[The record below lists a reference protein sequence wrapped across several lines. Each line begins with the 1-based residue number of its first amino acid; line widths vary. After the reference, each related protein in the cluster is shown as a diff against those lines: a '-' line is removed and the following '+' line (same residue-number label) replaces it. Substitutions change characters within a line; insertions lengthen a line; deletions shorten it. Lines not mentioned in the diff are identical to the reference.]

1 MKHLIANWKMNFINS
16 DAWLKDF
23 DLKNIPK
30 EIQVV
35 VWPNY
40 LDIEDFYEISSKTHE
55 KILIGAQNLSSETK
69 GAFTGQISGKMLKNI
84 GASYSIVGH
93 SECRLQGEDDETI
106 LNKVQTAI
114 ECELIPILCIGE
126 NQEEYSK
133 GRTENKIK
141 HQLTENLFPLK
152 NLSKSVLIAYEPIY
166 AIGSGIAVQ
175 NEHLEEVSLLIKD
188 LVRDNLEIDLTL
200 IYGGSVTSESAKNLA
215 KVDGIDGFLVGNAS
229 LDPKEFAN
237 IALSLEQ

>member
-23 DLKNIPK
+23 DLNNIPK

-35 VWPNY
+35 ICPNY
-40 LDIEDFYEISSKTHE
+40 LDIEDLYEISSKTHK
-55 KILIGAQNLSSETK
+55 KILIGAQNLSSEIQ

-84 GASYSIVGH
+84 GVSYSIVGH

-106 LNKVQTAI
+106 LNKVQAAI

-141 HQLTENLFPLK
+141 HQLTENLFPIK
-152 NLSKSVLIAYEPIY
+152 NLSKHIR
-166 AIGSGIAVQ
+166 
-175 NEHLEEVSLLIKD
+175 N
-188 LVRDNLEIDLTL
+188 R
-200 IYGGSVTSESAKNLA
+200 
-215 KVDGIDGFLVGNAS
+215 
-229 LDPKEFAN
+229 
-237 IALSLEQ
+237 

>member
-1 MKHLIANWKMNFINS
+1 MKHLIANWKMNFVNL

-23 DLKNIPK
+23 DFNNISE
-30 EIQVV
+30 EIKVIIC
-35 VWPNY
+35 PNY
-40 LDIEDFYEISSKTHE
+40 LDIKDFYETSSKTHE
-55 KILIGAQNLSSETK
+55 KILIGAQNLSSEIQ

-84 GASYSIVGH
+84 GVSYSIVGH

-106 LNKVQTAI
+106 LNKVQAAI

-152 NLSKSVLIAYEPIY
+152 NLSKSGLIAYEPIY

-175 NEHLEEVSLLIKD
+175 NEHLEEVSLLVKD
-188 LVRDNLEIDLTL
+188 LVRDNLGIDLTM

-237 IALSLEQ
+237 IALSLE

>member
-1 MKHLIANWKMNFINS
+1 MKHLVANWKMNFVNL

-23 DLKNIPK
+23 DLNNISE
-30 EIQVV
+30 EIKVV
-35 VWPNY
+35 ISPNY
-40 LDIEDFYEISSKTHE
+40 LDIKDLYKKTSETH
-55 KILIGAQNLSSETK
+55 KRILISAQNLSTETE

-93 SECRLQGEDDETI
+93 SESRLQGEDDETI
-106 LNKVQTAI
+106 LNKVQTALD
-114 ECELIPILCIGE
+114 CDLIPILCIGE
-126 NQEEYSK
+126 NQEEYFK
-133 GRTENKIK
+133 GRTKKKIK
-141 HQLTENLFPLK
+141 HQLTENLFSLK
-152 NLSKSVLIAYEPIY
+152 NLSDSVLIAYEPIY

-188 LVRDNLEIDLTL
+188 LVRDNSELDLTM

-237 IALSLEQ
+237 IALSLE

>member
-1 MKHLIANWKMNFINS
+1 MKHLIANWKMNFVNL

-23 DLKNIPK
+23 DLNGISE
-30 EIQVV
+30 EIQLVIC
-35 VWPNY
+35 PNY
-40 LDIEDFYEISSKTHE
+40 LDIEDFYKKSSKTHK
-55 KILIGAQNLSSETK
+55 KILIGAQNLSSETE

-84 GASYSIVGH
+84 GASYTIVGH
-93 SECRLQGEDDETI
+93 SESRLQSEDDETI
-106 LNKVQTAI
+106 LNKVQTAFD
-114 ECELIPILCIGE
+114 CDLIPILCIGE
-126 NQEEYSK
+126 NQNEYSK
-133 GRTENKIK
+133 GRTEKKIK

-152 NLSKSVLIAYEPIY
+152 NLPNSVLIAYEPLY

-188 LVRDNLEIDLTL
+188 LVRDNLGTDLTL

-237 IALSLEQ
+237 IALSLE

>member
-1 MKHLIANWKMNFINS
+1 MKHLIANWKMNFVNL

-23 DLKNIPK
+23 DLNNISE
-30 EIQVV
+30 EIKVV
-35 VWPNY
+35 ICPNY
-40 LDIEDFYEISSKTHE
+40 LDIEDFYKKSSKIHK

-188 LVRDNLEIDLTL
+188 LVRDNLGIDLTL

-237 IALSLEQ
+237 IALSLE

>member
-1 MKHLIANWKMNFINS
+1 MKHLVANWKMNFVNL

-23 DLKNIPK
+23 DLNKISE
-30 EIQVV
+30 EIKVV
-35 VWPNY
+35 ICPNY
-40 LDIEDFYEISSKTHE
+40 LDINDFYKKSLKTHK
-55 KILIGAQNLSSETK
+55 KILIGAQNLSSETE

-93 SECRLQGEDDETI
+93 SECRLLGEDDETI

-141 HQLTENLFPLK
+141 HQLSENLFPLK

-188 LVRDNLEIDLTL
+188 LVRDNLGRDLTL
-200 IYGGSVTSESAKNLA
+200 VYGGSVTSESAKNLA

-237 IALSLEQ
+237 IALSLE

>member
-1 MKHLIANWKMNFINS
+1 MKHLVANWKMNFVNL
-16 DAWLKDF
+16 DVWLKDF
-23 DLKNIPK
+23 DLKNFSE
-30 EIQVV
+30 EIKVV
-35 VWPNY
+35 ICPNH
-40 LDIEDFYEISSKTHE
+40 LDIKDFYKKSSETHE
-55 KILIGAQNLSSETK
+55 KILIGAQNLSSETE
-69 GAFTGQISGKMLKNI
+69 GAFTGQISGKMLRNI

-93 SECRLQGEDDETI
+93 SESRLQGEDDETI
-106 LNKVQTAI
+106 LNKVQTAFDFD
-114 ECELIPILCIGE
+114 LIPILCIGE
-126 NQEEYSK
+126 NQDEYSK

-152 NLSKSVLIAYEPIY
+152 NLSNSVLIAYEPIY

-188 LVRDNLEIDLTL
+188 LVRDNLGRDLTL
-200 IYGGSVTSESAKNLA
+200 VYGGSVTSESAMNLA

-237 IALSLEQ
+237 IAQSLE

>member
-1 MKHLIANWKMNFINS
+1 MKHLIANWKMNFVNL

-23 DLKNIPK
+23 DLNKISE
-30 EIQVV
+30 EIKVV
-35 VWPNY
+35 ICPNY
-40 LDIEDFYEISSKTHE
+40 LDIEDLYKKSSKTHK
-55 KILIGAQNLSSETK
+55 KILIGAQNLSSETE

-93 SECRLQGEDDETI
+93 SESRLQGEDDETI
-106 LNKVQTAI
+106 LNKFQTALD
-114 ECELIPILCIGE
+114 CDLIPILCIGE
-126 NQEEYSK
+126 NQDEYSK
-133 GRTENKIK
+133 GRTEKKIK

-152 NLSKSVLIAYEPIY
+152 NFSNSVLIAYEPIY
-166 AIGSGIAVQ
+166 AIGSGIAIQ

-188 LVRDNLEIDLTL
+188 LVKDNLAIDLTL

-237 IALSLEQ
+237 IALSLE

>member
-1 MKHLIANWKMNFINS
+1 MKHLVANWKMNFVNL

-23 DLKNIPK
+23 DLNNISE
-30 EIQVV
+30 EIKLVIC
-35 VWPNY
+35 PNY
-40 LDIEDFYEISSKTHE
+40 LDIKDFYKKSLETRK
-55 KILIGAQNLSSETK
+55 KILIGSQNLSSGTE
-69 GAFTGQISGKMLKNI
+69 GAFTGQISGKMLRNI

-106 LNKVQTAI
+106 LNKVQKAI

-152 NLSKSVLIAYEPIY
+152 NLSNSVLIAYEPIY

-175 NEHLEEVSLLIKD
+175 KEHLEKVSLLIKD
-188 LVRDNLEIDLTL
+188 LVRDNLGRDLTL

-237 IALSLEQ
+237 IALSLKQ

>member
-23 DLKNIPK
+23 DLNNIPK

-35 VWPNY
+35 ICPNY

-55 KILIGAQNLSSETK
+55 KILIGAQNLSSETQ
-69 GAFTGQISGKMLKNI
+69 GAFTGQISGKMLRKI
-84 GASYSIVGH
+84 GASYTIVGH
-93 SECRLQGEDDETI
+93 SESRLQGEDDQTI
-106 LNKVQTAI
+106 LNKVQTALD
-114 ECELIPILCIGE
+114 CGLIPILCVGE

-133 GRTENKIK
+133 GKTEKKIK
-141 HQLTENLFPLK
+141 HQLSENLFPLQ
-152 NLSKSVLIAYEPIY
+152 NLSENVLIAYEPIY

-175 NEHLEEVSLLIKD
+175 KEHLEQVSFYINDIVGDILD
-188 LVRDNLEIDLTL
+188 SNLNL
-200 IYGGSVTSESAKNLA
+200 IYGGSVNSESATNLA

-237 IALSLEQ
+237 IAQSLKQ

>member
-1 MKHLIANWKMNFINS
+1 
-16 DAWLKDF
+16 
-23 DLKNIPK
+23 
-30 EIQVV
+30 
-35 VWPNY
+35 
-40 LDIEDFYEISSKTHE
+40 
-55 KILIGAQNLSSETK
+55 
-69 GAFTGQISGKMLKNI
+69 MLKNI

-188 LVRDNLEIDLTL
+188 LVRDNLGIDLTL

>member
-1 MKHLIANWKMNFINS
+1 MKHLVANWKMNFVNL

-23 DLKNIPK
+23 DLNKISE
-30 EIQVV
+30 EIKVV
-35 VWPNY
+35 ICPNY
-40 LDIEDFYEISSKTHE
+40 LDINDFYKKSLKTHK
-55 KILIGAQNLSSETK
+55 KILIGAQNLSSETE
-69 GAFTGQISGKMLKNI
+69 GAFTGQISGKMLRNI

-93 SECRLQGEDDETI
+93 SESRLQGEDDETI
-106 LNKVQTAI
+106 LNKVQTAFD
-114 ECELIPILCIGE
+114 CDLIPILCIGE
-126 NQEEYSK
+126 NQDEYSE
-133 GRTENKIK
+133 GGTEKKIK

-152 NLSKSVLIAYEPIY
+152 NLSNSVLIAYEPIY

-188 LVRDNLEIDLTL
+188 LVRDNLGRDLTL

-237 IALSLEQ
+237 IALSLE

>member
-1 MKHLIANWKMNFINS
+1 MKHLVANWKMNFVNL
-16 DAWLKDF
+16 DVWLKDF
-23 DLKNIPK
+23 DLNNISE
-30 EIQVV
+30 EIKVV
-35 VWPNY
+35 ICPNY
-40 LDIEDFYEISSKTHE
+40 LDIKDLYKKTSETHK
-55 KILIGAQNLSSETK
+55 KILISAQNLSSETE
-69 GAFTGQISGKMLKNI
+69 GAFTGQISGKMLRNI

-93 SECRLQGEDDETI
+93 SESRLQGEDDETI
-106 LNKVQTAI
+106 LNKVQTALD
-114 ECELIPILCIGE
+114 CDLIPILCIGE
-126 NQEEYSK
+126 NQDEYSK
-133 GRTENKIK
+133 GITEKKIK

-152 NLSKSVLIAYEPIY
+152 NLSNSILIAYEPIY

-188 LVRDNLEIDLTL
+188 LVRDNLGIDLTL

-237 IALSLEQ
+237 IALSLE

>member
-1 MKHLIANWKMNFINS
+1 MKHLIANWKMNFVNL

-23 DLKNIPK
+23 DLNNISE

-35 VWPNY
+35 ICPNY
-40 LDIEDFYEISSKTHE
+40 LDIKDFYKTTSKTHE
-55 KILIGAQNLSSETK
+55 KISIGAQNLSSETE

-84 GASYSIVGH
+84 GVSYSIVGH
-93 SECRLQGEDDETI
+93 SESRLQGEDDETI
-106 LNKVQTAI
+106 LNKLQTAFH
-114 ECELIPILCIGE
+114 CDLIPILCIGE
-126 NQEEYSK
+126 DQHEYSK
-133 GRTENKIK
+133 GRTEKKIK
-141 HQLTENLFPLK
+141 HQLTENLFPLQ
-152 NLSKSVLIAYEPIY
+152 NLSNNILIAYEPIY

-188 LVRDNLEIDLTL
+188 LVRENLGTDFTL
-200 IYGGSVTSESAKNLA
+200 IYGGSVNSESAKNLA

>member
-1 MKHLIANWKMNFINS
+1 MKHLIANWKMNFVNL

-23 DLKNIPK
+23 DLNKISE
-30 EIQVV
+30 EIKVV
-35 VWPNY
+35 VCPNY
-40 LDIEDFYEISSKTHE
+40 LDIKDFYKKSSKIHK
-55 KILIGAQNLSSETK
+55 KILIGAQNLSSETE

-93 SECRLQGEDDETI
+93 SESRLQGEDDETI
-106 LNKVQTAI
+106 LNKVQTALD
-114 ECELIPILCIGE
+114 CDLIPILCIGE
-126 NQEEYSK
+126 NKDEYSK
-133 GRTENKIK
+133 GRTEKKIK

-152 NLSKSVLIAYEPIY
+152 NLSKGVLIAYEPIY

-175 NEHLEEVSLLIKD
+175 NEHLEEVSILIKD
-188 LVRDNLEIDLTL
+188 LIRDNLGRDLTL
-200 IYGGSVTSESAKNLA
+200 VYGGSVTSESAKNLA

-237 IALSLEQ
+237 IAQSLE

>member
-1 MKHLIANWKMNFINS
+1 MKHLVANWKMNFVNL
-16 DAWLKDF
+16 DAWLQDF
-23 DLKNIPK
+23 DLNKISE
-30 EIQVV
+30 EIKVV
-35 VWPNY
+35 ICPNY
-40 LDIEDFYEISSKTHE
+40 LDIEDFYKKSSKTHK
-55 KILIGAQNLSSETK
+55 KILIGAQNLSSETE
-69 GAFTGQISGKMLKNI
+69 GAFTGQISGKMLRNI

-106 LNKVQTAI
+106 LKKVQTAI

-175 NEHLEEVSLLIKD
+175 NEHLKEVSLLIKD

-237 IALSLEQ
+237 IALSLE

>member
-1 MKHLIANWKMNFINS
+1 MKHLIANWKMNFVNL

-23 DLKNIPK
+23 DLNKISE
-30 EIQVV
+30 EIKVV
-35 VWPNY
+35 ICPNY
-40 LDIEDFYEISSKTHE
+40 LDIEDLYKKSSKTHK
-55 KILIGAQNLSSETK
+55 KILIGAQNLSSETE
-69 GAFTGQISGKMLKNI
+69 GAFTGQISGKMLRNI

-93 SECRLQGEDDETI
+93 SESRLQGEDDETI
-106 LNKVQTAI
+106 LNKVQTAFD
-114 ECELIPILCIGE
+114 CDLIPILCIGE
-126 NQEEYSK
+126 NQDEYSK
-133 GRTENKIK
+133 GSTEKKIK

-152 NLSKSVLIAYEPIY
+152 NLSNGVLIAYEPIY

-188 LVRDNLEIDLTL
+188 LVRDNLGRDLTL
-200 IYGGSVTSESAKNLA
+200 VYGGSVTSESAKNLA

-237 IALSLEQ
+237 IAQSLE

>member
-1 MKHLIANWKMNFINS
+1 MKHLIANWKMNFVNL

-23 DLKNIPK
+23 DLNNISE
-30 EIQVV
+30 EIKLVIC
-35 VWPNY
+35 PNY
-40 LDIEDFYEISSKTHE
+40 LDIKDFYEISSKTHE

>member
-1 MKHLIANWKMNFINS
+1 MKHLIANWKMNFVNL

-23 DLKNIPK
+23 DLNKISE
-30 EIQVV
+30 EIKVV
-35 VWPNY
+35 ICPNY
-40 LDIEDFYEISSKTHE
+40 LDIKDFYENSSKTHA

>member
-1 MKHLIANWKMNFINS
+1 MKHLVANWKMNFVNL

-23 DLKNIPK
+23 DLNKISE
-30 EIQVV
+30 EIKVV
-35 VWPNY
+35 ICPNY
-40 LDIEDFYEISSKTHE
+40 LDINDFYKKSLKTHK
-55 KILIGAQNLSSETK
+55 KILIGAQNLSSETE

-93 SECRLQGEDDETI
+93 SESRLQGEDDETI
-106 LNKVQTAI
+106 LNKVQTAFD
-114 ECELIPILCIGE
+114 CDLIPILCIGE
-126 NQEEYSK
+126 NQDEYSE
-133 GRTENKIK
+133 GGTEKKIK

-152 NLSKSVLIAYEPIY
+152 NLSNSVLIAYEPIY

-175 NEHLEEVSLLIKD
+175 NEHLEEVSLLIRD
-188 LVRDNLEIDLTL
+188 LVRDNLGRDLTL
-200 IYGGSVTSESAKNLA
+200 VYGGSVTSQSAKNLA

-237 IALSLEQ
+237 IALSLE

>member
-1 MKHLIANWKMNFINS
+1 MKHLVANWKMNFVNL

-23 DLKNIPK
+23 DLNNISE
-30 EIQVV
+30 EIKLVIC
-35 VWPNY
+35 PNY
-40 LDIEDFYEISSKTHE
+40 LDIKDFYKKSSETHE

-69 GAFTGQISGKMLKNI
+69 GAFTGQISGKMLRNI